1 MKKNILGIL
10 VLAVFVLLG
19 TLWIQSKV
27 STGGLLDMG
36 MEEGVVTLK
45 LGEGAKFEDLTI
57 RVVSL
62 EEDSRCAID
71 VICIWAGTVKIK
83 LETISGL
90 GTAETLLELGKS
102 MTTEV
107 EEVTLV
113 SVTPS
118 RMESVPTELSD
129 YRFTLEV
136 KKR

>member
-1 MKKNILGIL
+1 
-10 VLAVFVLLG
+10 
-19 TLWIQSKV
+19 
-27 STGGLLDMG
+27 MG

-45 LGEGAKFEDLTI
+45 LGEGAKFGDLTI
-57 RVVSL
+57 RAVSL